1 MRPPAALSGADAIG
15 PPSARGPI
23 VPPEFLA
30 RFDVRPAVLVV
41 PDPEGPGRARA
52 VAGALQGRRAAMGPT
67 VALHEGARS
76 LRWACEA
83 LDLMRRGVLPDTELL
98 RCQDHLATLLLL
110 RDEALVDAMAERR
123 LRPLEQV
130 RPPQRERLAETL
142 LSWLNSG
149 HNASEVAVRLAVH
162 PQTVRYRMRQLDEL
176 FGGQL
181 HDPTAQFEMQLALRA
196 LQLRNGVSR

>member
-1 MRPPAALSGADAIG
+1 M
-15 PPSARGPI
+15 
-23 VPPEFLA
+23 PPEFLA
-30 RFDVRPAVLVV
+30 RFDVRPGVLVV

-67 VALHEGARS
+67 VAVQEGARS
-76 LRWACEA
+76 LRWAGEA

-110 RDEALVDAMAERR
+110 RDDALVDAMAERR

-142 LSWLNSG
+142 LSWLE
-149 HNASEVAVRLAVH
+149 HNGNTPDIAQALGIH
-162 PQTVRYRMRQLDEL
+162 PQTVRYRVSQLSDL
-176 FGGQL
+176 FGERL
-181 HDPTAQFEMQLALRA
+181 SDPAQRLEIQVTLRA
-196 LQLRNGVSR
+196 HQLLGTRPGED